1 MKIILNK
8 HISGAKGSF
17 VAGDEI
23 EVSDNEA
30 LRYIDKGIAIP
41 KTKKEYDAVLKKIE
55 KEKEIEEQKQK
66 ELQALLLREEL
77 EGEKEKLLKRVQ
89 EIDEILESGE
99 DVSKTNDSTDK

>member
-1 MKIILNK
+1 MKVILNK

-17 VAGDEI
+17 VAGEEI
-23 EVSDNEA
+23 ELEDSEA

-55 KEKEIEEQKQK
+55 KEKAIEEQKQK

-77 EGEKEKLLKRVQ
+77 ESEREKLLKRVE
-89 EIDEILESGE
+89 EIEEILKSGE
-99 DVSKTNDSTDK
+99 DVSKADGSADK